1 VSRFILKSVEQLR
14 YGRPGS
20 GTLPRLQ
27 MAPVGLAPAGAIG
40 RLLIEINAVR
50 SNAVLPGNVIRMTAQ
65 ERRILAAG
73 EVTRAIALS
82 VGLPRTRPHSV
93 AEMPHLSKWNGSG
106 LPSPCF
112 GGRGCRARLDTGTY
126 WHRGIERELA
136 MDMGTDTD
144 MGMSGAGHL
153 IRRHAVALVPLVALV
168 MASEQAKAE
177 CTPAAPVNNTTV
189 TCSGTTNNQN
199 GTTGYGTALDKGNTY
214 NILSGAS
221 VTGTGLGL
229 QYGNV
234 GVFAADSVLTNF
246 GTITGA
252 GDNGGGIDS
261 GFNATINNAGTIS
274 GTGANSFGIFSD
286 GIAIITNSGAIS
298 GVSRGLALQN
308 GDVTNQITGSIV
320 GGEDGVRILDQAKVS
335 NAGLISGVLRFG
347 INLSKDNGIS
357 EISNTGTIRGGASG
371 INGVGALRVDNAGTI
386 SGTAADGI
394 HAGTVTVTGNTGTIS
409 GGSAGISAVNA
420 DITNSNLI
428 TGGSFGIFTD
438 GPARVAN
445 SGTISGTAAGSFGIL
460 ASTVTVTGNTGTISG
475 VQTGIVAF
483 GPNATADITNSNL
496 ITGGVA
502 GIVVNG
508 TATVANSGTIS
519 GTAADGIHAGTVNV
533 TGNTGTISGGLS
545 GIAAV
550 NADITNSNLITG
562 GSQGIFASTAKV
574 ANSGTISG
582 TAANGLGINADT
594 VNVTGNTGTI
604 SGSVAGISADTVNVT
619 SNTGTI
625 SGAIFGIFA
634 TTANV
639 TNSNLITGGGVGID
653 AIDTAKVANSGTISA
668 TDGNGVGISAS
679 VGTVIVTSNTGT
691 ISGGLAGISAANAD
705 ITNSNLIISGGFGIS
720 AGTVNVTSN
729 TGTIS
734 GGISGIRAVNA
745 DITNANL
752 ITGGG
757 AGIDAI
763 RAAKVA
769 NSGTISATDG
779 NGVGIS
785 AGAVN
790 ITNMRSGTISG
801 NVAILATGIGG
812 IGSTIT
818 NAGAIVSTAG
828 ANGTAIRLSD
838 AADTLTL
845 LSGSRIVGKVD
856 MGGGNDTV
864 NVITVAPSSKVSS
877 LTTAALP
884 TLVNFDGV
892 INNSFSGGGFAG
904 PTVKTANQIATLDP
918 TALAQTGRTLLD
930 FTGGVSS
937 LVQGR
942 LNGVSPS
949 ANGAM
954 MAMSYA
960 PESGNGGPFAK
971 IPTKVPGKAPGTNV
985 GGMDPAPITV
995 WANSFGGQ
1003 RIQDETVDTLRATS
1017 TAWGGA
1023 IGVDRR
1029 VQPGWLVGAFI
1040 GGGSGRLSVDLNSQ
1054 SVDTD
1059 YVFGGGYSRFEWA
1072 AQFFDF
1078 SLQGGSASSKSDR
1091 LVLDNL
1097 VAGGSTKARASYGG
1111 WYVSPEVAYGF
1122 RYAIGNGY
1130 VLAPT
1135 ARLRYVA
1142 GVFDGYSETGSAQG
1156 LSIGSRT
1163 LQNFEERGELEVTKT
1178 TGLSGGDHV
1187 LKTTVHGGV
1196 IAQQR
1201 VGDATVNAVLIGQ
1214 NLSFATPGKGST
1226 VGAVLGAGF
1235 DYHTSRNVALFG
1247 AIEGTAM
1254 SDQSR
1259 TGTARGGVR
1268 IGF

>member
-1 VSRFILKSVEQLR
+1 
-14 YGRPGS
+14 
-20 GTLPRLQ
+20 
-27 MAPVGLAPAGAIG
+27 M
-40 RLLIEINAVR
+40 
-50 SNAVLPGNVIRMTAQ
+50 
-65 ERRILAAG
+65 
-73 EVTRAIALS
+73 
-82 VGLPRTRPHSV
+82 
-93 AEMPHLSKWNGSG
+93 
-106 LPSPCF
+106 
-112 GGRGCRARLDTGTY
+112 DTG
-126 WHRGIERELA
+126 
-136 MDMGTDTD
+136 TD

-168 MASEQAKAE
+168 MASEQAKAA
-177 CTPAAPVNNTTV
+177 CTPAAPVNDTKV

-199 GTTGYGTALDKGNTY
+199 GTTGYGTALDTGNTY

-229 QYGNV
+229 QFGGLDNV
-234 GVFAADSVLTNF
+234 LNNF

-252 GDNGGGIDS
+252 GDNNVSDGGGIDS
-261 GFNATINNAGTIS
+261 GVRATINNAGTIS
-274 GTGANSFGIFSD
+274 GTGANSFGIFNL
-286 GIAIITNSGAIS
+286 GTAVITNSGTIS
-298 GVSRGLALQN
+298 GVSQGLALQN
-308 GDVTNQITGSIV
+308 ADVTNQSTGSIV
-320 GGEDGVRILDQAKVS
+320 GGDDGVSIRDEAKVA
-335 NAGLISGVLRFG
+335 NAGLIWGVLGNG
-347 INLSKDNGIS
+347 INLRTDNKIS
-357 EISNTGTIRGGASG
+357 EISNTGTIKGGHSG
-371 INGVGALRVDNAGTI
+371 INGNATLQVDNAGTI
-386 SGTAADGI
+386 SGTAAD
-394 HAGTVTVTGNTGTIS
+394 
-409 GGSAGISAVNA
+409 
-420 DITNSNLI
+420 
-428 TGGSFGIFTD
+428 SFGIF
-438 GPARVAN
+438 
-445 SGTISGTAAGSFGIL
+445 
-460 ASTVTVTGNTGTISG
+460 ASSVIVTGNTGTISG
-475 VQTGIVAF
+475 VKTGIAAF
-483 GPNATADITNSNL
+483 GNNATADITNSNL

-502 GIVVNG
+502 GISVNG

-519 GTAADGIHAGTVNV
+519 GTAADGVGIQAGTVNVTSNTDTISGGSSGIKAFAVNV
-533 TGNTGTISGGLS
+533 TGNTGTISGGVS
-545 GIAAV
+545 GIHAFH
-550 NADITNSNLITG
+550 ADITNSNLITG
-562 GSQGIFASTAKV
+562 GSQGIFAGGGVFAGATAKVENSGTISGTLGNASGIFVDGSVIVTGNTGTISGGFAGIFAGNNADITNSNLITGGAAGISVNGTAKV

-582 TAANGLGINADT
+582 TAAGGVGIFAST
-594 VNVTGNTGTI
+594 VTVTGNTGTI
-604 SGSVAGISADTVNVT
+604 SGGFAGISAFGSDA
-619 SNTGTI
+619 TGDI
-625 SGAIFGIFA
+625 
-634 TTANV
+634 
-639 TNSNLITGGGVGID
+639 TNANLITGGARGIVVNG
-653 AIDTAKVANSGTISA
+653 TATVANA
-668 TDGNGVGISAS
+668 
-679 VGTVIVTSNTGT
+679 GT
-691 ISGGLAGISAANAD
+691 ISGTAAN
-705 ITNSNLIISGGFGIS
+705 GIGIE

-734 GGISGIRAVNA
+734 GGLSGITAVNA
-745 DITNANL
+745 DITNSNL
-752 ITGGG
+752 ITGGSR
-757 AGIDAI
+757 GIFAVGT
-763 RAAKVA
+763 AKVA
-769 NSGTISATDG
+769 NSGTISGTAADGLGISASTVNVTSNIGTISGGGAGVLALKDADITNSNLITGGSRGIFAVGTAKVANSGTISGTATFGTGIEAGTVNVTG
-779 NGVGIS
+779 NTDTISGGFAGIS
-785 AGAVN
+785 AGNNADITNAKLITGGSVGIFAGGTATVANAGTISATSGDGFGIFAGAVN
-790 ITNMRSGTISG
+790 MTNMRGGTISG
-801 NVAILATGIGG
+801 NVAILATGLGG

-828 ANGTAIRLSD
+828 ADGTAIRLSD

-904 PTVKTANQIATLDP
+904 PTVTTANQIATLDP

-954 MAMSYA
+954 TAMSYA
-960 PESGNGGPFAK
+960 PESGDGGPFAR
-971 IPTKVPGKAPGTNV
+971 IPARFPAKGPGKAPGTNTDV
-985 GGMDPAPITV
+985 MDPAPITV
-995 WANSFGGQ
+995 WASSFGGQ
-1003 RIQDETVDTLRATS
+1003 RTQDETVDTLRATS

-1059 YVFGGGYSRFEWA
+1059 YLFGGGYSRFEWA

-1078 SLQGGSASSKSDR
+1078 SLQGGSASSKSNR
-1091 LVLDNL
+1091 LVLDDL
-1097 VAGGSTKARASYGG
+1097 AAGGSQRARASYSG

-1142 GVFDGYSETGSAQG
+1142 GMFDGYSETGSAQG

-1178 TGLSGGDHV
+1178 TGLFGGDHV

-1214 NLSFATPGKGST
+1214 SLSFATPGKGST

-1235 DYHTSRNVALFG
+1235 DYYASRSVALFG

-1259 TGTARGGVR
+1259 TGTARGGLLVK
-1268 IGF
+1268 FY